1 MDGVAVV
8 ALLGGLVVGLMLG
21 ALAGL
26 AVARARRDTETAQ
39 TDAHLAHTRTE
50 LAHAQTLIAQSRT
63 ETAAAKTEAAQAREE
78 VARFRADVAEARSEA
93 SAAQAEA
100 AEVSAQVARA
110 VAQRDA
116 AVERAKDVAADRESM
131 LNQFKVLSTETLDR
145 QGQAADAQAELRL
158 KATEQLMVPVRDS
171 LDKFSSRLTEVEKE
185 RMTMSA
191 ELRVQVAHVQQTGE
205 TLRKETAA
213 LVTALRKPQIRGSW
227 GETQLKRVAEI
238 AGMIDRCDFELQ
250 HTTRADDRVMRPD
263 MRVDLAEGKHL
274 FVDAKVPLSAFLE
287 AAETEDEQLK
297 AEALTRYARH
307 VRTHV
312 DQLSSKQYWKAA
324 ETPEFVVLFLP
335 NEMFF
340 AAALDQIPDLYD
352 YAAARDVV
360 IATPTTLIGMLRA
373 VAYGWKQAALA
384 ESAAEVF
391 RLGRDLYEKL
401 GLMGNRFDKLGR
413 ALRTSVNAYN
423 ETIATVEGT
432 VLVRARKFRDL
443 QVSDKELSSLAQLDD
458 PVRQIQAPELVEDAV
473 QVEPLVGRGSRRRAI
488 AVPEAAELVRSDPDL
503 LDLVT
508 EAITGKDERGP
519 VILSS
524 ATGLAGRRFRGGAV
538 NGGGRPRSRPRRPR
552 SASSGRRSTTR
563 AHRRWRPANPRSA
576 DRTVG
581 GGSLRPPTAG
591 TAAAPPRTASRV
603 VSVATTSSEARLVSP

>member
-1 MDGVAVV
+1 MEGVAVV
-8 ALLGGLVVGLMLG
+8 ALLGGLVVGLLLG

-26 AVARARRDTETAQ
+26 SVARARRDTDAAQ
-39 TDAHLAHTRTE
+39 ADAHLAHTRTE
-50 LAHAQTLIAQSRT
+50 LANAQTLIAQSRT
-63 ETAAAKTEAAQAREE
+63 ETAAAKTEAAQSREE

-100 AEVSAQVARA
+100 AEVSADVARA

-116 AVERAKDVAADRESM
+116 ALERANEVAADREAM
-131 LNQFKVLSTETLDR
+131 LNQFKVLSAETLDR
-145 QGQAADAQAELRL
+145 QGKAADAQAEVRL
-158 KATEQLMVPVRDS
+158 KATEQLMVPVRES

-185 RMTMSA
+185 RVTMSA
-191 ELRVQVAHVQQTGE
+191 ELRVQVAQVQQTGE
-205 TLRKETAA
+205 TLRRETAA

-250 HTTRADDRVMRPD
+250 RTTRADDRVMRPD
-263 MRVDLAEGKHL
+263 MRVNLAEGKHL
-274 FVDAKVPLSAFLE
+274 FVDAKVPLTAFLE

-307 VRTHV
+307 VRAHV
-312 DQLSSKQYWKAA
+312 DQLSGKQYWKAA

-360 IATPTTLIGMLRA
+360 LATPTTLIGMLRA

-391 RLGRDLYEKL
+391 RLGRDLHEKL

-413 ALRTSVNAYN
+413 ALRSSVNAYN

-443 QVSDKELSSLAQLDD
+443 QVSDKELSSLAQIDD
-458 PVRQIQAPELVEDAV
+458 PVRQIQAPELVDDAV
-473 QVEPLVGRGSRRRAI
+473 QVEPMVGRGSRRRATVI
-488 AVPEAAELVRSDPDL
+488 PEAAELVRGDPDL
-503 LDLVT
+503 LDLVS
-508 EAITGKDERGP
+508 E
-519 VILSS
+519 
-524 ATGLAGRRFRGGAV
+524 
-538 NGGGRPRSRPRRPR
+538 
-552 SASSGRRSTTR
+552 
-563 AHRRWRPANPRSA
+563 
-576 DRTVG
+576 
-581 GGSLRPPTAG
+581 
-591 TAAAPPRTASRV
+591 AAAEETGQAQ
-603 VSVATTSSEARLVSP
+603 SS